1 MKAATLWDGEEEE
14 AAAGAAEKSENAS
27 NFYSSRIDQMKLK
40 AQHIRND
47 DYVIGVINLTKR

>member
-1 MKAATLWDGEEEE
+1 MEKKKKQQQEQQK
-14 AAAGAAEKSENAS
+14 KSESAS
-27 NFYSSRIDQMKLK
+27 NFYSSQIDQMKLK